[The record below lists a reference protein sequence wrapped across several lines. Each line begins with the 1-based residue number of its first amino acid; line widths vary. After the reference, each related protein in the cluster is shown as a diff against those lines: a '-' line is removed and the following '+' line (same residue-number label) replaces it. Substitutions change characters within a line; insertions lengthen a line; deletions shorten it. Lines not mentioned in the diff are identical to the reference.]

1 MKQLQNILGA
11 LALAATPL
19 MSAAQAGDAK
29 PWWPTSVD
37 VWDPPFVESTGGVKS
52 ASYTPLPKAAQKVKI
67 CVAFPHLKDPYWL
80 AVNYGIITE
89 ARRQGVSVQLV
100 EAGGYTNLDKQ
111 LAQVEDCVA
120 GGSKAVIL
128 SAISADGV
136 KGLVDNLRAKN
147 IPVIDLVNGI
157 KTAVDA
163 KSLQSY
169 VALGHMACKHVVE
182 KAGGARKALALFPG
196 PPGAGWS
203 TDSEIG
209 CRKAL
214 EGSNVKI
221 VATKWGDT
229 GKETQLRLVEEVI
242 QAQTIGGKTDLDFI
256 VGNSVT
262 AEAAVL
268 PVRDRKL
275 SEQIGIIGT
284 YYTIGNHIDL
294 KRGAILGGPTDQP
307 VTQGRIAIDQ
317 AVRLIEKKPVTRHVG
332 PALSFISK
340 ETLSTFDEGATLAPS
355 GWKPVFRVD

>member
-1 MKQLQNILGA
+1 MKHLRTVLSVLV
-11 LALAATPL
+11 LAGTPL
-19 MSAAQAGDAK
+19 ISVAQTAPSKD
-29 PWWPTSVD
+29 WWPTPVD
-37 VWDPPFVESTGGVKS
+37 VWDPPFGSAPAAKS
-52 ASYTPLPKAAQKVKI
+52 ELYSPLQKAAQKVKI
-67 CVAFPHLKDPYWL
+67 CVSFPHLKDPYWL
-80 AVNYGIITE
+80 AVNYGIIAE

-120 GGSKAVIL
+120 GGAKAVIL

-157 KTAVDA
+157 KTTVDA

-169 VALGHMACKHVVE
+169 VALGHMACKHVVDQA
-182 KAGGARKALALFPG
+182 KGAKKTLALFPG
-196 PPGAGWS
+196 PAGAGWS
-203 TDSEIG
+203 TDSETG
-209 CRKAL
+209 CKKAV
-214 EGSNVKI
+214 EGSSVKI

-229 GKETQLRLVEEVI
+229 GKETQLKLVEEVI
-242 QAQTIGGKTDLDFI
+242 QAQTTGGKTDLDYI

-275 SEQIGIIGT
+275 SGQIGIIGT

-294 KRGAILGGPTDQP
+294 KRGAIIGGPTDQP
-307 VTQGRIAIDQ
+307 VTQGRIAVDQ
-317 AVRLIEKKPVTRHVG
+317 AVRILEKKPYMRHVG
-332 PALSFISK
+332 PALSMISK
-340 ETLSTFDEGATLAPS
+340 ETLSKFDEGATLAPT